1 MRENTL
7 GLPDH
12 RRRQNALTASVI
24 LLTGVLLGI
33 AALTASAED
42 WPHWRG
48 PQRTGISTET
58 QWNDQWS
65 GAPKIAWKAKVG
77 LGFSAFVV
85 ADGKAFTAG
94 HASGKDTVFCFDALT
109 GKELW
114 KHSYAAELGD
124 KFFEG
129 GTTGTPTFA
138 DGKLY
143 WLSRWGDVFCFEATS
158 GKIVWSKN
166 VQQETGIR
174 IPDWGFTGAPTVH
187 ENLLVLNIG
196 EAGLA
201 LEKTTG
207 KIAWKSADDNAGYS
221 TPLPVKRGND
231 TLMLLGNGTAYLA
244 VNAATGKEAW
254 RFKWLTEYGVNAA
267 DPVVDGDRIFISSGY
282 GKGAAL
288 IDVSGAEP
296 KQLWKSKAMRTQ
308 MNAAVL
314 LDGHLYGVDGNTTE
328 KAALKCL
335 EFATGAEKWA
345 FPNFGSGGLIIA
357 GGKILALS
365 GTGELMT
372 GVPSPSGFKPTARAQ
387 VLGGK
392 CWTAP
397 VLANGIA
404 YCRNSRGDVVAVDLR
419 KP

>member
-1 MRENTL
+1 
-7 GLPDH
+7 
-12 RRRQNALTASVI
+12 
-24 LLTGVLLGI
+24 
-33 AALTASAED
+33 
-42 WPHWRG
+42 
-48 PQRTGISTET
+48 
-58 QWNDQWS
+58 
-65 GAPKIAWKAKVG
+65 
-77 LGFSAFVV
+77 
-85 ADGKAFTAG
+85 
-94 HASGKDTVFCFDALT
+94 
-109 GKELW
+109 
-114 KHSYAAELGD
+114 
-124 KFFEG
+124 
-129 GTTGTPTFA
+129 
-138 DGKLY
+138 
-143 WLSRWGDVFCFEATS
+143 
-158 GKIVWSKN
+158 VWSKN

-174 IPDWGFTGAPTVH
+174 IPDWGFTGAPTVW
-187 ENLLVLNIG
+187 ENLVILNVG

-201 LEKTTG
+201 LEKATG

-267 DPVVDGDRIFISSGY
+267 DPVVDGDRVFISSGY

-296 KQLWKSKAMRTQ
+296 KQLWKSKVLRTQ

-314 LDGHLYGVDGNTTE
+314 HDGYLYGVDGNTTE
-328 KAALKCL
+328 KASLKCV
-335 EFATGAEKWA
+335 EFATGTEKWA
-345 FPNFGSGGLIIA
+345 QAGFGSGGV
-357 GGKILALS
+357 ILANGKLIGLG
-365 GTGELMT
+365 GTGELT
-372 GVPSPSGFKPTARAQ
+372 VTPATPTGFKPSARAQ